1 MREPPILR
9 RRDTHLPYDIVLNI
23 LARLPA
29 KSLMRFRC
37 VSKSLDSSIKS
48 HDFITDHL
56 NTNKNHDNGYIIH
69 MGSNPS
75 TPSSNRP
82 VCTVALDRS
91 FDRISEFV
99 VPFDFPFKHA
109 GIVGSCNGLLCFS
122 NCYKFIY
129 LWNPSIRKFKKLP
142 HTCLGQ
148 LNNVRIGFAY
158 HSENNDYKVVRI
170 SYSPLSILEIEVY
183 TLSLDSWRRVGF
195 NLTIDVVFCSE
206 LPAPLVNGAL
216 HWMARIEGEETDLIM
231 AFDVNSEKFAI
242 LALPDGFTNINIF
255 QRCLASFKGKLAL
268 ITCACNEQFG
278 FPCQYSVWVMKE
290 YGVAESWNKLSVI
303 VIPFERVA
311 CCLAFTEYGSLLLC
325 CLNKRFEGRGSRFV
339 LVDTETLHE
348 KEDPIQHPSYVT
360 TFMESLILLDGANV
374 ASY

>member
-9 RRDTHLPYDIVLNI
+9 RRNTHLPYDIVLNI

-56 NTNKNHDNGYIIH
+56 NTNKNHDNGYVIH

-75 TPSSNRP
+75 SRSSNRP

-99 VPFDFPFKHA
+99 VPFDFPFEHA
-109 GIVGSCNGLLCFS
+109 GIVG
-122 NCYKFIY
+122 
-129 LWNPSIRKFKKLP
+129 
-142 HTCLGQ
+142 Q
-148 LNNVRIGFAY
+148 LNNVNIGFAY

-195 NLTIDVVFCSE
+195 DLTINVFFCSE

-216 HWMARIEGEETDLIM
+216 HWMAHIEGEETDLIM

-242 LALPDGFTNINIF
+242 LALPDGFTSVNIL
-255 QRCLASFKGKLAL
+255 QRCLASFKGKLAF
-268 ITCACNEQFG
+268 ITCAYNEQFG
-278 FPCQYSVWVMKE
+278 FPCQYSIWVMKE
-290 YGVAESWNKLSVI
+290 YGVVESWNKLSVI
-303 VIPFERVA
+303 LIPFERVA

-325 CLNKRFEGRGSRFV
+325 CLKKRLESRGSRFV

-348 KEDPIQHPSYVT
+348 KEDPIQRPSYVT
-360 TFMESLILLDGANV
+360 TFMESLILLDGADV
-374 ASY
+374 ESY

>member
-9 RRDTHLPYDIVLNI
+9 RRNTHLPYDIVLNI

-56 NTNKNHDNGYIIH
+56 NTNKNHDNGYVIH

-75 TPSSNRP
+75 SRSSNRP

-99 VPFDFPFKHA
+99 VPFDFPFEHA

-122 NCYKFIY
+122 NSYKFIY

-148 LNNVRIGFAY
+148 LNNVNIGFAY

-195 NLTIDVVFCSE
+195 DLTINVVFCSE

-216 HWMARIEGEETDLIM
+216 HWMAHIEGE
-231 AFDVNSEKFAI
+231 
-242 LALPDGFTNINIF
+242 
-255 QRCLASFKGKLAL
+255 
-268 ITCACNEQFG
+268 
-278 FPCQYSVWVMKE
+278 
-290 YGVAESWNKLSVI
+290 
-303 VIPFERVA
+303 
-311 CCLAFTEYGSLLLC
+311 
-325 CLNKRFEGRGSRFV
+325 
-339 LVDTETLHE
+339 
-348 KEDPIQHPSYVT
+348 
-360 TFMESLILLDGANV
+360 
-374 ASY
+374 